1 MARAIPIDTWM
12 VVEREGPKVL
22 NAVSLHASQAE
33 AEQERDRRNQR
44 AAQPRYVA
52 CIALEPVAERMGRP
66 TRLS

>member
-12 VVEREGPKVL
+12 VVERQGPKGL

-33 AEQERDRRNQR
+33 AEQECDRRNRQ
-44 AAQPRYVA
+44 AAQSRYVA

-66 TRLS
+66 TRLT